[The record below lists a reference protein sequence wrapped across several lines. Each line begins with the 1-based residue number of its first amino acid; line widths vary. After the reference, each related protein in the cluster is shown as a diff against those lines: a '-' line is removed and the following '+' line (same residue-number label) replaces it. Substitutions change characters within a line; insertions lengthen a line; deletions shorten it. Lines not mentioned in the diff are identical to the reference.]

1 VDALPPELLP
11 LTAAPHRSALCLDF
25 DGTLSAIVA
34 DPVAAR
40 PLPEV
45 PELLSRLAAVF
56 GVVAVIS
63 GRPVDFLR
71 RVLEDPVRVRL
82 VGLYGLE
89 WIGPDGIR
97 AVAPGVEPWV
107 VVVED
112 AVARAT
118 AEAPEGVYV
127 EPKGLTVTLHWR
139 HAPESRPWVEAFAA
153 REVDLH
159 HLAAHH
165 SRQAIEL
172 GPPLS
177 VDKGTVVHGLAA
189 GMEAVAAF
197 GDDLGDLPAFRA
209 LTELAARGMSA
220 VRVAVVDDESPSEVA
235 AQADVVVQ
243 GAPGA
248 VALLQELRRAVE

>member
-11 LTAAPHRSALCLDF
+11 LTATPNRSVLCLDF
-25 DGTLSAIVA
+25 DGTLSPIVT
-34 DPVAAR
+34 DPQSAR

-63 GRPVDFLR
+63 GRPVEFLR
-71 RVLEDPVRVRL
+71 QVLDDPAGVRL

-97 AVAPGVEPWV
+97 VQAPGTEAWMAVID
-107 VVVED
+107 D

-118 AEAPEGVYV
+118 AEAPDGIYV

-139 HAPESRPWVEAFAA
+139 HAPGSRPWVEAFTA
-153 REVDLH
+153 REVELH

-165 SRQAIEL
+165 SRQSIEL

-177 VDKGTVVHGLAA
+177 VDKGTVVHARA
-189 GMEAVAAF
+189 VGMEAVAAF
-197 GDDLGDLPAFRA
+197 GDDVGDLPAFRA

-220 VRVAVVDDESPSEVA
+220 VRVAVVDEESPSEVA
-235 AQADVVVQ
+235 AQADLVVQ
-243 GAPGA
+243 GAQGA
-248 VALLQELRRAVE
+248 VALLQVLRRAVE